1 MILPAGTIAGA
12 KVLDVLICC
21 ICIALICSV
30 PTEFTQARVMSDQN
44 ELQKSL
50 SAICLQLRPGKA
62 PGKGQCGANPERA
75 NSRGLMRSQQWD

>member
-44 ELQKSL
+44 ELQKST
-50 SAICLQLRPGKA
+50 SAICLQLRQAKWSKSRAEPGH
-62 PGKGQCGANPERA
+62 EE
-75 NSRGLMRSQQWD
+75 WD